1 VSISFNADEVF
12 EMAEEIERQGTRF
25 YSEASKMAPTEEM
38 KKFFLE
44 LSDMEAKHLKIFADM
59 RKQLS
64 EDEKTSTTYD
74 PDNEAV
80 LYLKTMAGAKGWEGR
95 ISPTQK
101 LTGKE
106 PMKEV
111 VEIALNAEKE
121 SVVFYYG
128 LKSMVSEGAG
138 RDKVEHI
145 ILEELSHIRTLL
157 EYLKDMN

>member
-1 VSISFNADEVF
+1 MGISFNADEIF
-12 EMAEEIERQGTRF
+12 EMAEEIERQGARF

-44 LSDMEAKHLKIFADM
+44 LTEMEAKHLKIFADM

-64 EDEKTSTTYD
+64 EDEKTTTTYD
-74 PDNEAV
+74 PDNEAA
-80 LYLKTMAGAKGWEGR
+80 LYLKTMADAKGWEGR

-111 VEIALNAEKE
+111 IEIALNAEKE

-128 LKSMVSEGAG
+128 LKSMVSKEAG
-138 RDKVEHI
+138 RDKVEQI
-145 ILEELSHIRTLL
+145 IMEELSHIRTLL

>member
-1 VSISFNADEVF
+1 MGISFNADEIF
-12 EMAEEIERQGTRF
+12 EMAEEIERQGARF

-44 LSDMEAKHLKIFADM
+44 LTEMEAKHLKIFADM
-59 RKQLS
+59 RKELS
-64 EDEKTSTTYD
+64 EEEKTTTTYD
-74 PDNEAV
+74 PDNEAA
-80 LYLKTMAGAKGWEGR
+80 LYLKTMADAKGWEGR

-111 VEIALNAEKE
+111 IEIALNAEKE

-128 LKSMVSEGAG
+128 LKSMVSKEAG
-138 RDKVEHI
+138 RDKVEQI
-145 ILEELSHIRTLL
+145 IMEELSHIRTLL

>member
-1 VSISFNADEVF
+1 MSISFNADEVF
-12 EMAEEIERQGTRF
+12 EMAEEIERQGAKF
-25 YSEASKMAPTEEM
+25 YNEASKMAPTEEM

-44 LSDMEAKHLKIFADM
+44 LSGMEAKHLKIFADM

-64 EDEKTSTTYD
+64 EDEKTTTTYD
-74 PDNEAV
+74 PDNEAA
-80 LYLKTMAGAKGWEGR
+80 LYLKTMADAKGWEGR

-101 LTGKE
+101 FTGE
-106 PMKEV
+106 ESMKEV
-111 VEIALNAEKE
+111 IEIALNAEKE

-138 RDKVEHI
+138 RDKIEQI

-157 EYLKDMN
+157 QYLKDLN

>member
-1 VSISFNADEVF
+1 MGISFNADEVF
-12 EMAEEIERQGTRF
+12 EMAEEIERQGARL
-25 YSEASKMAPTEEM
+25 YKEVSKMAPTEEM

-44 LSDMEAKHLKIFADM
+44 LTEMEAKHLKIFADM

-64 EDEKTSTTYD
+64 EQEKTTTTYD
-74 PDNEAV
+74 PDNEAA
-80 LYLKTMAGAKGWEGR
+80 LYLKTMADAKGWEGR

-101 LTGKE
+101 FTGKE
-106 PMKEV
+106 SMKEV

-128 LKSMVSEGAG
+128 LKSMVPEEAG
-138 RDKVEHI
+138 RDKIEQI
-145 ILEELSHIRTLL
+145 IMEELSHIRTLL